1 MEPAKR
7 YFVLS
12 RKVGGELSFQTPQEF
27 ADGAFTEIRLIQDVD
42 DLYNF
47 GKRNQGTMA
56 QLRRSA
62 LNGDVVVN
70 TIVAEIKARAH
81 VLKRRRK
88 SDASLVRRQENED
101 GEPGALAFPKERR
114 IRNKDHLQFVAQQP
128 CLICG
133 RRPSHAHHL
142 RFAQRKALGMK
153 VSDEFTVPL
162 CSVHHD
168 AVHRVGNEQGWWIAQ
183 AIDPLKVAAQLW
195 GTSIGRPPEDAA
207 NQDARS
213 VAPNGAPPSN
223 AASSEGT
230 SDR

>member
-1 MEPAKR
+1 M
-7 YFVLS
+7 
-12 RKVGGELSFQTPQEF
+12 
-27 ADGAFTEIRLIQDVD
+27 IQDVD

-47 GKRNQGTMA
+47 GKRNEGTMA
-56 QLRRSA
+56 QLRRAA

-88 SDASLVRRQENED
+88 SDASLLRRQESQD
-101 GEPGALAFPKERR
+101 AEPGALAFPKERR

-142 RFAQRKALGMK
+142 RFAQRKALGLK

-168 AVHRVGNEQGWWIAQ
+168 AVHRVGNEQGWWVSQ
-183 AIDPLKVAAQLW
+183 AWDPLKVAAQLW
-195 GTSIGRPPEDAA
+195 GTSIGRPPEGAA
-207 NQDARS
+207 RQDARS
-213 VAPNGAPPSN
+213 VAPDGAPASN
-223 AASSEGT
+223 ATSSEDT